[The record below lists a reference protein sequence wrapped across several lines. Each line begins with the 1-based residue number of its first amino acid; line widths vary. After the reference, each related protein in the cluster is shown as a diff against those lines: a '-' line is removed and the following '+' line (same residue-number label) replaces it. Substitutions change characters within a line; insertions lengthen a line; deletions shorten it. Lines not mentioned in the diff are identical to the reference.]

1 MASSSNAALGS
12 LEQTLDLYFG
22 KKAPALPAGIK
33 DFLVSIA
40 PWVVLVSVVVSIP
53 AILALV
59 GVSSFVMPM
68 MAYSS
73 YPGAGSMWMVS
84 ATFLVVT
91 IVLEAL
97 AIPGL
102 IKKSKQGW
110 DMVFYSSL
118 VGVVFNAVSLN
129 IIGGIIG
136 ALISFYLLFQLR
148 SYYR

>member
-22 KKAPALPAGIK
+22 KKAPVLPGGIK

-40 PWVVLVSVVVSIP
+40 PWVVLISVVISIP
-53 AILALV
+53 AVLALA
-59 GVSSFVMPM
+59 GISSFVMPM
-68 MAYSS
+68 MTYSA
-73 YPGAGSMWMVS
+73 YPGAGTMWMVS
-84 ATFLVVT
+84 AAFLVVT

-102 IKKSKQGW
+102 FKRSKQGW
-110 DMVFYSSL
+110 DMVFYSAL
-118 VGVVFNAVSLN
+118 VSVVFNAVSLN

-136 ALISFYLLFQLR
+136 ALISFYLLFQIR
-148 SYYR
+148 SYYH